1 MSATTAIVRRFDA
14 AQLGQAKRTPQGFLR
29 ASARLTRT
37 GVLAYRSPDGTV
49 RRELR
54 RPEQVF
60 HPDSLASLGDAPIT
74 DLHPKEMISPDNARE
89 LSLGHVSH
97 ASPRVDGKFVGGD
110 VVVTDAKM
118 IAEVLSGR
126 RKEVSPGYRC
136 KLIVGAGM
144 WNGEHYDAEQT
155 DIVYNHVGLGPPQ
168 WGRSGS
174 DVALRLDGNA
184 DGFVADATDAYSI
197 DTLDAADDDA
207 EKEKTMDLVTLKVDG
222 IDCQVT
228 PSAAQVITKGI
239 AERDAAIAQAAKD
252 SAASKA
258 RLDTVQ
264 GELDGTKVKLTEAAD
279 PKRFDSAVTA
289 RIGLLE
295 HARKVLGSETKLD
308 GLTTRAIHELVV
320 LKVQP
325 KAELTGKS
333 DEYVS
338 ARFDSIEPPTVT
350 NLDDVKRALR
360 SVPRADDN
368 DDRTPPPA
376 VPAWMQPL
384 AAHRKD

>member
-1 MSATTAIVRRFDA
+1 VSGTTATAIVRRFDA

-37 GVLAYRSPDGTV
+37 GVLTYKRADGTV
-49 RRELR
+49 CRELR

-60 HPDSLASLGDAPIT
+60 HPDSLATLGDAPLT
-74 DLHPKEMISPDNARE
+74 DLHPKEMVSPENVSA
-89 LSLGHVSH
+89 LSVGHVSH
-97 ASPRVDGKFVGGD
+97 ASARADGQYVEAD

-118 IAEVLSGR
+118 IAAVEAGK
-126 RKEVSPGYRC
+126 RKEVSCGYKC
-136 KLIVGAGM
+136 KLLAGAGV
-144 WNGEHYDAEQT
+144 WNGEHYDAEQI
-155 DIVYNHVGLGPPQ
+155 DIVYNHAGLGPPK
-168 WGRSGS
+168 WGRAGS
-174 DVALRLDGNA
+174 EVSLRLDGGG
-184 DGFVADATDAYSI
+184 DDFV
-197 DTLDAADDDA
+197 LDAADAWLDADDA
-207 EKEKTMDLVTLKVDG
+207 EKEKTMELVTLRVDG

-228 PSAAQVITKGI
+228 KEASQVITKGL

-295 HARKVLGSETKLD
+295 HARKVLGAETKLD

-333 DEYVS
+333 DEYVA

-350 NLDDVKRALR
+350 NLEDVRRVLKPI
-360 SVPRADDN
+360 V
-368 DDRTPPPA
+368 RTDENGERTAPAA
-376 VPAWMQPL
+376 VPAWQKPL
-384 AAHRKD
+384 TAHRKD